1 MTTTISRVGIVAKRG
16 LAAADQL
23 EQLSQ
28 WLRDRGVAPVY
39 ETETA
44 VLARAGMSV
53 GAGARSSQSA
63 GDAGAQ
69 DRPGS
74 AGPKGPTL
82 LESRSR
88 DDLPKETDLIIVLG
102 GDGTL
107 LSMATRIATAGRDIP
122 ILGVNF
128 GSLGFLTE
136 TRIGELYANLE
147 SVLNGTAVFDERTM
161 LTAEAHR
168 SREPFDSRI
177 VLNDVVF
184 TKAALS
190 RIIELNVSVSTGT
203 VTKVKADGLIVAS
216 ATGSTAY
223 NLAAG
228 GPIVHPKVDAIVLT
242 PIASHTL
249 TNRPIV
255 IPGSEVIS
263 VRPFINDNADEI
275 YVTYD
280 GQTGYP
286 LQKGDEVRIRK
297 APQRLRL
304 VKAPARNYF
313 ELLRE
318 KLKWGER

>member
-1 MTTTISRVGIVAKRG
+1 MTASITRVGIVAKRG

-23 EQLSQ
+23 ERLGV
-28 WLRDRGVAPVY
+28 WLQERDIAPIY
-39 ETETA
+39 EMETA
-44 VLARAGMSV
+44 ALARAGMAAAV
-53 GAGARSSQSA
+53 SA
-63 GDAGAQ
+63 
-69 DRPGS
+69 S
-74 AGPKGPTL
+74 APPPAVPKGPAL
-82 LESRSR
+82 RIESCSR
-88 DDLPKETDLIIVLG
+88 EELPHRADLIVVLG

-107 LSMATRIATAGRDIP
+107 LGTATRIAESGRDIP
-122 ILGVNF
+122 LLGVNF

-136 TRIGELYANLE
+136 TRIGEMYTTLE
-147 SVLNGTAVFDERTM
+147 ATLEGRATFDTRAM
-161 LTAEAHR
+161 LTAEAYR
-168 SREPFDSRI
+168 SRERFDSRV

-190 RIIELNVSVSTGT
+190 RIIELVVSVSTGP

-228 GPIVHPKVDAIVLT
+228 GPIVHPRVDAIVLT

-255 IPGSEVIS
+255 IPGSEVIE
-263 VRPFINDNADEI
+263 VRPYMDEMAEEI

-280 GQTGYP
+280 GQSGYP
-286 LQKGDEVRIRK
+286 LQKGDSVRIR
-297 APQRLRL
+297 RSERLLRL

-313 ELLRE
+313 DLLRE

>member
-1 MTTTISRVGIVAKRG
+1 MTSSIRRVGIVAKRG
-16 LAAADQL
+16 LEAASEHL
-23 EQLSQ
+23 ERLTS
-28 WLRDRGVAPVY
+28 WLREHGIEVSY

-44 VLARAGMSV
+44 ALAPPAF
-53 GAGARSSQSA
+53 RSA
-63 GDAGAQ
+63 AH
-69 DRPGS
+69 
-74 AGPKGPTL
+74 
-82 LESRSR
+82 SR
-88 DDLPKETDLIIVLG
+88 DELPLAADLIIVLG

-107 LSMATRIATAGRDIP
+107 LGMATRIARSGRDIP
-122 ILGVNF
+122 MLGVNL

-136 TRIGELYANLE
+136 TRIDEVYGTLDAA
-147 SVLNGTAVFDERTM
+147 VKGTATIDERVM
-161 LTAEAHR
+161 LAAEAYR
-168 SREPFDSRI
+168 AGERFDSRI

-190 RIIELNVSVSTGT
+190 RIIELVVSVSSGT
-203 VTKVKADGLIVAS
+203 VTRVKADGLIVAS

-228 GPIVHPKVDAIVLT
+228 GPIVHPAVDAIVLT
-242 PIASHTL
+242 PIAPHTL

-255 IPGSEVIS
+255 IPGSEVIE
-263 VRPFINDNADEI
+263 VRPHTDGSDDEI

-280 GQTGYP
+280 GQSGYP
-286 LQKGDEVRIRK
+286 LQKGDHVRVR
-297 APQRLRL
+297 QSERRLRL

>member
-1 MTTTISRVGIVAKRG
+1 MTSSSIRRVGIVAKHG
-16 LAAADQL
+16 LHAAEHL
-23 EQLSQ
+23 ERLTT
-28 WLRDRGVAPVY
+28 WLNEHGIQVSY

-44 VLARAGMSV
+44 ALAPPAF
-53 GAGARSSQSA
+53 RSA
-63 GDAGAQ
+63 
-69 DRPGS
+69 
-74 AGPKGPTL
+74 THT
-82 LESRSR
+82 R
-88 DDLPKETDLIIVLG
+88 DEMPLAVDLVIVLG

-107 LSMATRIATAGRDIP
+107 LAMATRIARAGRDIP

-136 TRIGELYANLE
+136 TRIDEVYGTLDAA
-147 SVLNGTAVFDERTM
+147 VNGTATFDERVM
-161 LTAEAHR
+161 LAAEAYR
-168 SREPFDSRI
+168 AGERFDSRI

-190 RIIELNVSVSTGT
+190 RIIELVVSVSSGT
-203 VTKVKADGLIVAS
+203 VTRVKADGLIVAS

-228 GPIVHPKVDAIVLT
+228 GPIVHPAVDAIVLT
-242 PIASHTL
+242 PIAPHML

-255 IPGSEVIS
+255 IPGSEVIE
-263 VRPFINDNADEI
+263 VRPHTDGNDDEI

-280 GQTGYP
+280 GQSGYP
-286 LQKGDEVRIRK
+286 LQKGDHVRVR
-297 APQRLRL
+297 QSERRLRL

-318 KLKWGER
+318 KLKWGQR

>member
-1 MTTTISRVGIVAKRG
+1 MSTSIARVGIVAKRG
-16 LAAADQL
+16 LAAADHL
-23 EQLSQ
+23 ERLAV
-28 WLRDRGVAPVY
+28 WLRGRGLVPIY

-44 VLARAGMSV
+44 TLARAGMTASLA
-53 GAGARSSQSA
+53 AGGGSSSA
-63 GDAGAQ
+63 A
-69 DRPGS
+69 PVIV
-74 AGPKGPTL
+74 
-82 LESRSR
+82 ESCSR
-88 DDLPKETDLIIVLG
+88 EDLPQRADLIVVLG

-107 LSMATRIATAGRDIP
+107 LGTATRIAESGRDIP
-122 ILGVNF
+122 LLGVNF

-136 TRIGELYANLE
+136 TRIGELYSALE
-147 SVLNGTAVFDERTM
+147 AVLEGRASFDERSM
-161 LTAEAHR
+161 LTAEAYR
-168 SREPFDSRI
+168 SRERFDSRI

-190 RIIELNVSVSTGT
+190 RIIELVVSVSTGP

-228 GPIVHPKVDAIVLT
+228 GPIVHPRVDAIVLT

-255 IPGSEVIS
+255 IPGSEVIE
-263 VRPFINDNADEI
+263 VRPYLDSVDEI

-280 GQTGYP
+280 GQSGYP
-286 LQKGDEVRIRK
+286 LQKGDSVRIRTSERK
-297 APQRLRL
+297 LRL
-304 VKAPARNYF
+304 VKAPSRSYF